1 MNGVESAEE
10 VTKEV
15 DAIVAYLEN
24 KTKKSG
30 AISVDGLYEG
40 EEMTNDDFS
49 LTEDTEEGEE
59 DTNDNFNFSME
70 LDDADYTLD
79 GIELIESTDSS

>member
-1 MNGVESAEE
+1 
-10 VTKEV
+10 
-15 DAIVAYLEN
+15 
-24 KTKKSG
+24 
-30 AISVDGLYEG
+30 
-40 EEMTNDDFS
+40 MTNDDFS

-70 LDDADYTLD
+70 LNDADYTLD